1 MSSLC
6 LVLLAAPLA
15 AACSVEDRNYGA
27 GGAGGSP
34 ASTSTQSSSTG
45 VVVDCD
51 APQPEQCFDG
61 ADNDCNGAT
70 DCADSACEPGALCVD
85 APMNFQLGVVV
96 ADGDPCPD
104 GFQAEEALIYR
115 GLTGGDCAGCD
126 CAPNPTDCKAGLWYY
141 TTEAACMGD
150 VNLTGG
156 TYAGEFGTACS
167 GNPINSGFLA
177 GARAGA
183 FKVTQTCNVTG
194 TAVPVP
200 ATWGST
206 RKFCRATSVG
216 SGCGAGQACVPKHE
230 PKAQCALTSGSAV
243 CDGYGSA
250 QNDWF
255 TGYSDS
261 RSCASCGCTASGGH
275 CDFMTMWLGN
285 DYTCSEDNA
294 VPESG
299 KWCGQKYAPPA
310 YLGGDPKDPTCSVT
324 TKLNGSLDP
333 TGQSTLCCLQ

>member
-1 MSSLC
+1 MPNRRISSLC

-34 ASTSTQSSSTG
+34 AQSSAAG
-45 VVVDCD
+45 VVDCSD
-51 APQPEQCFDG
+51 PQPEQCFDG
-61 ADNDCNGAT
+61 LDNDCDGAT

-96 ADGDPCPD
+96 AEGEPCPD

-126 CAPNPTDCKAGLWYY
+126 CTPNPTDCKAGLWYY
-141 TTEAACMGD
+141 TTEAACTGD

-156 TYAGEFGTACS
+156 TYAGEFGPSCN
-167 GNPINSGFLA
+167 GMPISELFLY
-177 GARAGA
+177 GARASA
-183 FKVTQTCNVTG
+183 FKVTQTCKATG
-194 TAVPVP
+194 TAAPAP
-200 ATWGST
+200 ATWESA
-206 RKFCRATSVG
+206 RKFCRATAAG
-216 SGCGAGQACVPKHE
+216 AGCDAGQACVPKHD
-230 PKAQCALTSGSAV
+230 PAAQCALTSGSAV
-243 CDGYGSA
+243 CEGYGSA

-255 TGYSDS
+255 TGYSDT
-261 RSCASCGCTASGGH
+261 RSCSSCACVASGGH
-275 CDFMTMWLGN
+275 CNNVNIWLGN
-285 DYTCSEDNA
+285 DYTCFEDTW

-310 YLGGDPKDPTCSVT
+310 FLAGTPKDPTCSVT
-324 TKLNGSLDP
+324 AKLDGSLDP